1 MKARKVKVD
10 PDAGFGESILAILSA
25 RLDELYSFDPAEP
38 GDLHDMRIAAKR
50 VRYLLETAEPVFGEP
65 AKRGVKTMK
74 QLQDI
79 LGDIHDCDEL
89 LPLVEEHVEK
99 LRAEDAAAAAAK
111 DPLPNRRK
119 YRGLEALRAHT
130 VAERERLYARF
141 ARKWAKLGREAFRA
155 RLEVELAR
163 AEVPA

>member
-1 MKARKVKVD
+1 MKARKVKLD
-10 PDAGFGESILAILSA
+10 PDTRFGEGILAILSV
-25 RLDELYSFDPAEP
+25 RLDELYSGDAGDA

-50 VRYLLETAEPVFGEP
+50 VRYILEVAEPVFGEP

-89 LPLVEEHVEK
+89 LPLVEGHVEK
-99 LRAEDAAAAAAK
+99 LRAEDTAAAAAR

-130 VAERERLYARF
+130 VAERERLYAKF
-141 ARKWAKLGREAFRA
+141 ARRWAKLEREAFRA

-163 AEVPA
+163 AQVPA